1 MHVKKNT
8 EKGVIRTGKKVYR
21 LPLPS
26 IYKETKIL
34 GGLNGG
40 MEWVLRDYMI
50 YLKHTKD
57 PLPSR

>member
-40 MEWVLRDYMI
+40 MEWVLRDYNRS
-50 YLKHTKD
+50 LNQTKC
-57 PLPSR
+57 PL

>member
-40 MEWVLRDYMI
+40 MEWVLRY
-50 YLKHTKD
+50 YNRSLNQTKC
-57 PLPSR
+57 PL